1 MEPTVP
7 SLLVVAKFS
16 SLLVTGKFSSLAPVV
31 RNSGPSSVIDSKLNH
46 TRWGKVPGLLI
57 SLLRNSRTSCQMDD
71 QRQLFPFCLVE
82 PSDQQRSD
90 LPPAKQEMQT

>member
-31 RNSGPSSVIDSKLNH
+31 RNSGPSSVIDSK
-46 TRWGKVPGLLI
+46 
-57 SLLRNSRTSCQMDD
+57 TSKE
-71 QRQLFPFCLVE
+71 RAVIAHLV
-82 PSDQQRSD
+82 
-90 LPPAKQEMQT
+90 LHPATAVSYEKLAA